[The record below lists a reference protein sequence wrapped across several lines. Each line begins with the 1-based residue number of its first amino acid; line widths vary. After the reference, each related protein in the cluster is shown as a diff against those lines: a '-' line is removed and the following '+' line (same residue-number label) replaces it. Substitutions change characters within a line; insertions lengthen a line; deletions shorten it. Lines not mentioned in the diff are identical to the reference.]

1 VIRIVARY
9 ALLALGM
16 GLLIGCTD
24 PELSQL
30 EQQLVEVRANPGE
43 VPQLD
48 LPDIPPVERVS
59 YAGHETRSPFVARRM
74 QDQREPPQAG
84 GLAPPPDRPRE
95 PLEAYDLAELD
106 LVGILTVGGTPS
118 ALVRG
123 PDGKVHRVRIGD
135 YMGLDH
141 GRIVSITESSLVLVE
156 TVLENNAWQ
165 ERSRQI
171 ALGEG
176 A

>member
-1 VIRIVARY
+1 VIRLRY
-9 ALLALGM
+9 AFLAVGM
-16 GLLIGCTD
+16 GLLVGCTD
-24 PELSQL
+24 PELRQL
-30 EQQLVEVRANPGE
+30 EQRLVEVRANPGE

-48 LPDIPPVERVS
+48 LPDIPPIERVS
-59 YAGHETRSPFVARRM
+59 YVGNEARSPFVPHRM
-74 QDQREPPQAG
+74 QDQRVAPQAG
-84 GLAPPPDRPRE
+84 DLAPSSDRPRA

-106 LVGILTVGGTPS
+106 LVGILTVGGKPS

-123 PDGKVHRVRIGD
+123 PGGKVHRVEVGD
-135 YMGLDH
+135 YMGHDH

>member
-1 VIRIVARY
+1 MIRLSVRY

-16 GLLIGCTD
+16 VLLSGCVD
-24 PELSQL
+24 PDLRQL

-48 LPDIPPVERVS
+48 LPDIPPIERVS
-59 YAGHETRSPFVARRM
+59 YAGNEARSPFTPRRM
-74 QDQREPPQAG
+74 QDQREVPRAG
-84 GLAPPPDRPRE
+84 DLAPPPDRPRE

-106 LVGILTVGGTPS
+106 LVGTLMVGGKPS

-123 PDGKVHRVRIGD
+123 PDGKVHRVTIGD
-135 YMGLDH
+135 HMGLDH
-141 GRIVSITESSLVLVE
+141 GRIVSITEVSLVLVE
-156 TVLENNAWQ
+156 TVLESNAWQ